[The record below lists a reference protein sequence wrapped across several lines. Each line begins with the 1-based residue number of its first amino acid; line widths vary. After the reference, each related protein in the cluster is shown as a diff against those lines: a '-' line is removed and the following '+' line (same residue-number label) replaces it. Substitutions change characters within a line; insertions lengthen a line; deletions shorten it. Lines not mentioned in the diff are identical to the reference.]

1 MKRLSAWLAFAAP
14 LLAATFARAEDV
26 AAAASQAVEAE
37 RVAKPFMQGLWDLMG
52 VAHPAVVH
60 FPIGLVVGAAM
71 FIVARCVIFR
81 KIPIEVP
88 YYALM
93 LGALFAIPAT
103 IFGISYAEGLG
114 MGGAFSGKAFDPAA
128 SAFWHRWGGVG
139 VCVLAIV
146 VAFIACK
153 SMAKPEKSQ
162 TKWQV
167 LVLFTAAVMG
177 WVGSEGGELTYGEDH
192 YAVWYVK
199 QAPVIDV
206 KPPVD
211 DGKVSFVDHIQP
223 IFEATC
229 ISCHG
234 PDEDKGGYR
243 MHTKADFFK
252 GGDLAQD
259 EPGPWDEGFDAVTVG
274 DHAKSY
280 LAYVLEPEFEDELM
294 PPEKEG
300 GPLPDDQIQLIKDWI
315 DQGAEWPDGVVLIDA
330 TK

>member
-1 MKRLSAWLAFAAP
+1 MKRLPAWLAFAAP
-14 LLAATFARAEDV
+14 LLAAAFARAEDV
-26 AAAASQAVEAE
+26 AASAAGAVEAE
-37 RVAKPFMQGLWDLMG
+37 RVAKPFLEGLWDLMG
-52 VAHPAVVH
+52 VAHPAIVH

-71 FIVARCVIFR
+71 FIVARCLIF
-81 KIPIEVP
+81 KKMPIEVP

-93 LGALFAIPAT
+93 FGALFAIPAT

-114 MGGAFSGKAFDPAA
+114 MGGAFGDKAFDPGA

-139 VCVLAIV
+139 VCVLSIV

-162 TKWQV
+162 VKWQV

-192 YAVWYVK
+192 YDVWHVK

-206 KPPVD
+206 APPPD
-211 DGKVSFVDHIQP
+211 DGKVDFVKHIQP
-223 IFEATC
+223 ILEATC

-234 PDEDKGGYR
+234 PDEDKGDYR

-252 GGDLAQD
+252 GGTLAV
-259 EPGPWDEGFDAVTVG
+259 DEGLMPVVAGNVDPFE
-274 DHAKSY
+274 SNMLY
-280 LAYVLEPEFEDELM
+280 LLEPDDEDELM
-294 PPEKEG
+294 PPKKEG
-300 GPLPDDQIQLIKDWI
+300 GPLTSEQIQLIKDWVE
-315 DQGAEWPDGVVLIDA
+315 QGANWPDGVVLKD
-330 TK
+330 TSESE